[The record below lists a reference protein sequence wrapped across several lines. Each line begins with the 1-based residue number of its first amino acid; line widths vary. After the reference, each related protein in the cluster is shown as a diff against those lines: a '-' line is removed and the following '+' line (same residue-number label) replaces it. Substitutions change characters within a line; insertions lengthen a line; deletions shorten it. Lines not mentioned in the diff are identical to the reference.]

1 MVVSYQQVA
10 LFQCLIDDAC
20 GVEGVKPL
28 ATVLQHQNR
37 SAIGNR
43 WNGGAV
49 AQLPWSKA
57 PKATPGRVCHLMS
70 PLIAGGFLL
79 L

>member
-1 MVVSYQQVA
+1 M
-10 LFQCLIDDAC
+10 
-20 GVEGVKPL
+20 
-28 ATVLQHQNR
+28 LQHQKR

-57 PKATPGRVCHLMS
+57 SKATPGRVCHLMS
-70 PLIAGGFLL
+70 PLIAGVFLL